1 MLKWAAITFG
11 VGMLIIFLEWNMA
24 RKRKGGIT
32 PTDRRRMLGIF
43 WISIAL
49 AAFVAGMIYVS
60 G

>member
-43 WISIAL
+43 WTSVAL